1 MADLRGTGKAL
12 GLFGIASLAAYTALV
27 GATTLGA
34 WLTLGTIA
42 LVVAGA
48 GLRAASHRPERRRVA
63 ARLERIRRRSWR
75 PVPARDVTHPG
86 LVDPASAASMRHA
99 PTDARR
105 DRQVL

>member
-12 GLFGIASLAAYTALV
+12 GLLGIAYLAAYTALV
-27 GATTLGA
+27 GATTMGA
-34 WLTLGTIA
+34 WLTLGAIA

-86 LVDPASAASMRHA
+86 PVDPASAASMRHA